1 MIAVLVYGQFRS
13 FKLNLMHNLHEL
25 FDEVTSD
32 IHFYFLTENC
42 PDYENNKECVFE
54 IINQYTN
61 KNNIKCGIK
70 YFENLDSSLYYNSA
84 IEKQICEDYDRI
96 QTQYKKDIF
105 TPKLIYRRCLINEIM
120 NNETKIKYDKVI
132 FARVFD
138 AIFKRCKSMD
148 FINDANDNKI
158 YFGVDTLFLGKQED
172 MNILMKI
179 DYISNKIMINNI
191 NAFQNF
197 YIQFDEC
204 LGLMLPM
211 CASEII
217 FSSVIFNHFLDRCQN
232 LRFDLSKRD
241 VQFCVT
247 TQDDDID
254 EFDGYGIADNC
265 VSRNTENYVV
275 IILDPKRKE
284 PKYCL

>member
-1 MIAVLVYGQFRS
+1 MIAVLIYGQFRS

-42 PDYENNKECVFE
+42 PDYENNKERVFE
-54 IINQYTN
+54 IINRYTN
-61 KNNIKCGIK
+61 KNNIKCEIK
-70 YFENLDSSLYYNSA
+70 YFENLDSSHYYNSA
-84 IEKQICEDYDRI
+84 IEQQICKNYDYI
-96 QTQYKKDIF
+96 QTRYKKDIF

-132 FARVFD
+132 FARLFD

-148 FINDANDNKI
+148 FINDATDNKL

-179 DYISNKIMINNI
+179 DYISNKININNI
-191 NAFQNF
+191 YDFQKF
-197 YIQFDEC
+197 YIKFDEC
-204 LGLMLPM
+204 LGQMLPM

-217 FSSVIFNHFLDRCQN
+217 FASVIFNHFLDRCQN
-232 LRFDLSKRD
+232 LRFDLSKNAL
-241 VQFCVT
+241 QLYVT
-247 TQDDDID
+247 AQGDTID
-254 EFDGYGIADNC
+254 NFDGYGIANNC
-265 VSRNTENYVV
+265 VNRNTEDYAV